1 MEKRNISADVFMRPT
16 EPVVEQQVAEQQS
29 QPVIDVE
36 SISKPVVEEPVTVDK
51 AKEVAATPKQKDR
64 GDGSVH
70 VVRFKNITQI
80 FNQGTDRE
88 YKLFENFNLDIP
100 DIPNNGQLVSIM
112 GASGCGKTRLVRLLC
127 DLDTVQSGT
136 VEVYGKSLKE
146 YGNIPMIF
154 QQYSNFGWFTCL
166 KNVALVYEIRGFKKD
181 EAEHKAME
189 LLKLVGLEDKAN
201 NYPDKLSGGQQQRLS
216 IARCIATNSQIMIFD
231 EATAALDLVNKRA
244 VQNTILD
251 IFYESEFDPTILNIS
266 HSVDEV
272 AYISNMVII
281 LKPNPCEI
289 HKIINIHYD
298 GEDEK
303 RRGEWVFE
311 TPQYGEYVKML
322 NKTLEEICR

>member
-1 MEKRNISADVFMRPT
+1 MRPT
-16 EPVVEQQVAEQQS
+16 EPVVEQSVSEEPQT

-36 SISKPVVEEPVTVDK
+36 SISKPIVEE
-51 AKEVAATPKQKDR
+51 AATVNEVTIEKVEEIVQESTPTPKKKDR
-64 GDGSVH
+64 GDGSVDI
-70 VVRFKNITQI
+70 VRFKNITQI
-80 FNQGTDRE
+80 FNKGTDRE
-88 YKLFENFNLDIP
+88 YKLFENFNLNIP
-100 DIPNNGQLVSIM
+100 DIPGKGQLVSIM

-154 QQYSNFGWFTCL
+154 QQYGNFGWFTCL
-166 KNVALVYEIRGFKKD
+166 KNVSLVYEIRGFKKED
-181 EAEHKAME
+181 AEQKAME
-189 LLKLVGLEDKAN
+189 LLKLAGLEDKAN

-289 HKIINIHYD
+289 YKIINIHYD

-303 RRGEWVFE
+303 RRSEWVFE
-311 TPQYGEYVKML
+311 TPQYAEYVKML
-322 NKTLEEICR
+322 NKTLEEICK